1 MDTKTALDLKKSM
14 VLFQEELG
22 IPFKDFISLINFYN
36 KKSFNKLKEA
46 SKIWNK
52 FEESD
57 IEERAKMLGLNY
69 TFKKIT

>member
-1 MDTKTALDLKKSM
+1 MDTQKSLDLKKAM
-14 VLFQEELG
+14 VLFQEELD

-57 IEERAKMLGLNY
+57 IKERAKMLGLNY